1 MVMTTVIQPHSYS
14 SENMMMAMAMRTT
27 RGASSMLSV
36 R

>member
-1 MVMTTVIQPHSYS
+1 MTTVILQQSN
-14 SENMMMAMAMRTT
+14 SENTMMAMAMRTP

>member
-1 MVMTTVIQPHSYS
+1 MTTAIQQRD
-14 SENMMMAMAMRTT
+14 NMMMDMAMRTP

>member
-1 MVMTTVIQPHSYS
+1 MTTIIQQHNS
-14 SENMMMAMAMRTT
+14 MMMEMAMRTP

>member
-1 MVMTTVIQPHSYS
+1 MTTIIQHNS
-14 SENMMMAMAMRTT
+14 MMMEMAMRTP

>member
-1 MVMTTVIQPHSYS
+1 MVMTTVILQQSN
-14 SENMMMAMAMRTT
+14 SENTMMSMAMRTP

>member
-1 MVMTTVIQPHSYS
+1 MVTTVIQQYSYGA
-14 SENMMMAMAMRTT
+14 NMMMEMAMRTP

>member
-1 MVMTTVIQPHSYS
+1 MVMTTVILQQSN
-14 SENMMMAMAMRTT
+14 SENTMMAMAMRTP

>member
-1 MVMTTVIQPHSYS
+1 MVMATVIQQQSN
-14 SENMMMAMAMRTT
+14 SENMMMAMAMRTP

>member
-1 MVMTTVIQPHSYS
+1 MTTVTQQQSN
-14 SENMMMAMAMRTT
+14 SENMMMAMAMRMP

>member
-1 MVMTTVIQPHSYS
+1 MVMTAVIQQHTN
-14 SENMMMAMAMRTT
+14 SENTMMAMAMRTP

>member
-1 MVMTTVIQPHSYS
+1 MAVIQQHSYG
-14 SENMMMAMAMRTT
+14 ENMMMPMAMRTP